1 MFRNYHK
8 DELIELTR
16 SYLMGEEFYKQ
27 YHIAVQNGDLA
38 GFLATTD
45 IEKVKK
51 HNMYLPQITTPPVD
65 LLLEKFYFAEENRQ
79 IYVSRHCRYM
89 PPFLHAHEFFE
100 ISYLLEGQAEHTV
113 DGRALTMNEGD
124 LCVLPP
130 FTEHSINRCDGLLF
144 NVLLKASSFEVTY
157 RSLLNVYSSPL
168 VSFLYHSFFCSNLSK
183 YHFIRGADCPEAAH
197 ELLQMLILEKLRHQ
211 NNNTDDSPYV
221 WMMKSFFALS
231 SEASV
236 TQNNLSDDLPFY
248 PHSAVPSILNY
259 LKQHYKDA
267 TLQSVAKE
275 FNYSPSYVSRLI
287 KAQTHT
293 NFVSIQRRL
302 KINEA
307 CRLLRETELS
317 VADIS
322 ERIGFESC
330 SSFYKAFAAQT
341 GRTPSAYR
349 IL

>member
-1 MFRNYHK
+1 MFRDYHK

-16 SYLMGEEFYKQ
+16 SDVMGEEIYEQ
-27 YHIAVQNGDLA
+27 YHRAIENSDLS
-38 GFLATTD
+38 GFLASTD
-45 IEKVKK
+45 IENVKK
-51 HNMYLPQITTPPVD
+51 HHMYLPQITPPPVD
-65 LLLEKFYFAEENRQ
+65 LLLERFYFSEENRQ
-79 IYVSRHCRYM
+79 IYVSHHVRHM

-100 ISYLLEGQAEHTV
+100 LSYLMDGQAEHTI
-113 DGRALTMNEGD
+113 DGRILSMSEGD
-124 LCVLPP
+124 LCIIPP
-130 FTEHSINRCDGLLF
+130 FVEHSINRCDGLLF
-144 NVLLKASSFEVTY
+144 NILLKASSFEVTY
-157 RSLLNVYSSPL
+157 RSLLNGYSSPL

-183 YHFIRGADCPEAAH
+183 YYFIKGVDCPETAH
-197 ELLQMLILEKLRHQ
+197 ELLQLLILEKLRHQ
-211 NNNTDDSPYV
+211 NSNTDDLPYV
-221 WMMKSFFALS
+221 WMMKSFFAIL

-236 TQNNLSDDLPFY
+236 TQNDFPDILPFY

-287 KAQTHT
+287 KAQTNT
-293 NFVSIQRRL
+293 NFISIQRRL

-307 CRLLRETELS
+307 CRLLKETELS

-341 GRTPSAYR
+341 GHTPSAYR
-349 IL
+349 IS